1 MSVLASVLVD
11 QLPGS
16 LEEPVQI
23 VQALV
28 GEPSAFESSHSSSGS
43 NSEALQHLRGS
54 LVWTPL
60 CQVQWIRILHLLW
73 IQAVPNL

>member
-1 MSVLASVLVD
+1 MSVLASILVD

-23 VQALV
+23 MQALV
-28 GEPSAFESSHSSSGS
+28 GKPSAFESSHSSSGS
-43 NSEALQHLRGS
+43 NSEALQHLSGS
-54 LVWTPL
+54 LVRTPL
-60 CQVQWIRILHLLW
+60 CQVQRIRILNILW